1 MQDSLQFASGVTER
15 LSQRRGQVAQM
26 RRRMRDSGV
35 VVVVVVKKL
44 CASRGPT
51 GFSGGSWP
59 SAAALHAWNH
69 SGKVTL
75 W

>member
-1 MQDSLQFASGVTER
+1 
-15 LSQRRGQVAQM
+15 
-26 RRRMRDSGV
+26 MRDSGV

-44 CASRGPT
+44 CASGGPT

-75 W
+75 VMLAN